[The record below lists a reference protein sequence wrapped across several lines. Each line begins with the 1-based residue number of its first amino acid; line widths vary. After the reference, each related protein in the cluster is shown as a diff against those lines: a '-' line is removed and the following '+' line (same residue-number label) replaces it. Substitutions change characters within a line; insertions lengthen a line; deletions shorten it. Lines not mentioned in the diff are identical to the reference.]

1 MKKKKVSETNPE
13 MLKTISTYYGFFFRT
28 IVSSDKIELTNEE
41 TEELKALIEERDY
54 FSIKE
59 FVHKSTQ

>member
-1 MKKKKVSETNPE
+1 MEKKKVSETNPE
-13 MLKTISTYYGFFFRT
+13 ILKTISTHYGFFYRT
-28 IVSSDKIELTNEE
+28 IISSDKIELTKKE

-59 FVHKSTQ
+59 FVRKSRQ